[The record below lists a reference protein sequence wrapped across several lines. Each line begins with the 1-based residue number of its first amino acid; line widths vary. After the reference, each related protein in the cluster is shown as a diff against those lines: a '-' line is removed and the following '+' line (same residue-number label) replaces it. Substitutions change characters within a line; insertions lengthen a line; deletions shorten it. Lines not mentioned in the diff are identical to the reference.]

1 MLQLLTTHATT
12 AARNALALAFG
23 DGVEPP
29 HATPSTVLHDEPHQV
44 LRRFSGPTPSAA
56 SSTTAAS
63 DATSPTSP
71 VLLVPPLAAP
81 ANCFDLRKGQ
91 SLAEFLV
98 ETGRRT
104 YLVDYGE
111 IGFADRRMG
120 MEDWI
125 DEIIPNAIRRA
136 SAAENGAA
144 VDVVAWSIGGTLS
157 LLTAAAHQELPIRSI
172 TAVGSPI
179 DYSKLPMLQPWRR
192 VGKLTGG
199 EPVTSVYRLAGGIP
213 GALVRTGFSVTA
225 LDRTLTKPAFI
236 ARNLLDTDAL
246 GKMQAVD
253 RFMSAMPAYPGRF
266 YGQVN
271 GRLIIH
277 NDLARG
283 TLKLGARRIH
293 LADVTVPVL
302 LVAGTTD
309 VITTEAAARAG
320 TSVLTGTSVR
330 FTTTRGSHLGIL
342 TGPDA
347 RETTWRYLDE
357 FLTAQDP
364 PARQAPGSTHG
375 ATAPDSS
382 TRVAAR

>member
-1 MLQLLTTHATT
+1 MLRFLTTHATT
-12 AARNALALAFG
+12 AARNAWALAFG

-29 HATPSTVLHDEPHQV
+29 HATPSTVLHDGPHQV
-44 LRRFSGPTPSAA
+44 LRRFTALEASPDTGPE
-56 SSTTAAS
+56 SSPDTT
-63 DATSPTSP
+63 P

-81 ANCFDLRKGQ
+81 ASCFDLRKGH

-98 ETGRRT
+98 GTGRAT

-120 MEDWI
+120 MEHWI
-125 DEIIPNAIRRA
+125 DEIIPNAIRRTA
-136 SAAENGAA
+136 AAENGAA

-157 LLTAAAHQELPIRSI
+157 LLTAAANQDLPIRSI

-192 VGKLTGG
+192 IGKLTGG
-199 EPVTSVYRLAGGIP
+199 EPVTSAYRLAGGIP
-213 GALVRTGFSVTA
+213 GALVRTAFSVTA
-225 LDRTLTKPAFI
+225 LDSTLTKPAFI

-320 TSVLTGTSVR
+320 TRVLTGASVR
-330 FTTTRGSHLGIL
+330 FETTQGSHLGIL
-342 TGPDA
+342 TGPEA

-357 FLTAQDP
+357 FLTAQDG
-364 PARQAPGSTHG
+364 PAPRAPGSARG
-375 ATAPDSS
+375 AAGPGSS
-382 TRVAAR
+382 SRVAAR

>member
-1 MLQLLTTHATT
+1 MAT
-12 AARNALALAFG
+12 AARNAWALAFG

-29 HATPSTVLHDEPHQV
+29 HATPSMVVHDEPHQV
-44 LRRFSGPTPSAA
+44 LRRFTEPS
-56 SSTTAAS
+56 SSTAP
-63 DATSPTSP
+63 DAVPSP

-81 ANCFDLRKGQ
+81 ASCFDLREGH
-91 SLAEFLV
+91 SVAEFLV
-98 ETGRRT
+98 GTGRRT

-111 IGFADRRMG
+111 IGFADRHMA

-125 DEIIPNAIRRA
+125 DEIIPNAVRRTSNAEDGA
-136 SAAENGAA
+136 S

-157 LLTAAAHQELPIRSI
+157 LLAAAAHHDLPIRSI

-179 DYSKLPMLQPWRR
+179 DYGKLPMLRPWRR
-192 VGKLTGG
+192 IGRLTGG

-213 GALVRTGFSVTA
+213 GTLVRTAFSVTA

-253 RFMSAMPAYPGRF
+253 RFISAMPAYPGRF

-271 GRLIIH
+271 GRLMIH

-283 TLKLGARRIH
+283 TLKLGGRRID
-293 LADVTVPVL
+293 LANVSVPVL

-309 VITTEAAARAG
+309 VITTEAAARGGVA
-320 TSVLTGTSVR
+320 VLTGTSVR
-330 FTTTRGSHLGIL
+330 FETTRGSHLGIL
-342 TGPDA
+342 TGPEA
-347 RETTWRYLDE
+347 RQTTWRYLDE
-357 FLTAQDP
+357 FLTAQDG
-364 PARQAPGSTHG
+364 PAPQVPDNARGAAEPGSSNR
-375 ATAPDSS
+375 A
-382 TRVAAR
+382 AAR